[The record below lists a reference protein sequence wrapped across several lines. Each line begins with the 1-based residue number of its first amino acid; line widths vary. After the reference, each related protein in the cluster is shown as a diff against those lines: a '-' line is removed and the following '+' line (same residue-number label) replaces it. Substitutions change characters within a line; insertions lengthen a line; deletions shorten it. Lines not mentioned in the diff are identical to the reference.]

1 MSNTNDTNIQAES
14 EKRGSS
20 GTDSKHTAWKILAPL
35 AGAAAVYLAYLVG
48 VASHETY
55 LDSFAVSP
63 GGFPKEHPEYLVYA
77 FAAVLKD
84 LGLVLHAITWKVI
97 LCVIGT
103 LVAMGAVSWFL
114 AEGAAALGRRHRGR
128 SGFSA
133 GPRVKS
139 FIMYCLAVPFFG
151 TYLMFALPTA
161 VAAIMVI
168 PVELG
173 AAAGKISAAD
183 DMADFK
189 KGCAAHSHG
198 KHCVAL
204 REGKQTVAMGF
215 IIEQSK
221 DTVALWDNGT
231 VQVLPLEKRALVSV
245 DGVL

>member
-1 MSNTNDTNIQAES
+1 MTNANDKNIQAES
-14 EKRGSS
+14 EEGGSS
-20 GTDSKHTAWKILAPL
+20 GTDAKRTAWKILAPL
-35 AGAAAVYLAYLVG
+35 AGAVAVYFAYLVG
-48 VASHETY
+48 VAFHEVY

-63 GGFPKEHPEYLVYA
+63 GGFPKEHPDYMVYA
-77 FAAVLKD
+77 FGAVLRD

-97 LCVIGT
+97 LVVIGT
-103 LVAMGAVSWFL
+103 LAAVGAVSWLL

-139 FIMYCLAVPFFG
+139 FFIYFLALPFVG
-151 TYLMFALPTA
+151 TYLMFAVPA
-161 VAAIMVI
+161 VIAAIMVI

-173 AAAGKISAAD
+173 AAAAKISAAD

-204 REGKQTVAMGF
+204 REGKETVATGF

-245 DGVL
+245 DGVF